1 MRTTQIVV
9 FAVAAAVLAVVGA
22 PAIYWIIWAAIVV
35 LATVLWIVR
44 R

>member
-22 PAIYWIIWAAIVV
+22 QVGYWVIWAAIVV